1 MEGASKQRKKES
13 LMGSVSKERKIEL
26 FNLLLKARRVE
37 ERLVELVI
45 KGAIPGWLHSML
57 GQEAVGVGVV
67 SNLKPTDL
75 VNNTHRGRAILLT
88 KGVPLKYFMA
98 ETLGRKAGPCGGI
111 AGEMHFCDAK
121 YGVVGG
127 SGYIGAQIPVMVGM
141 ALACQH
147 RNTGQVVVN
156 VLGDGTVDNGY
167 FHESINVASKW
178 KLPMVFVVENNR
190 WAQFVPQ
197 EATAAQPEIWR
208 KAEAYNMPGLRA
220 NGRDVLEVYKTSREA
235 IARARKGEGPTL
247 LEYMVD
253 RWTGHYIGDPQKY
266 RDPKDI
272 EEVRKNDPV
281 VMYQNRLV
289 DEKILTPEYIEKLEK
304 SIKAEIEDAIGFAQ
318 NSPPATEEQAFQNVY
333 I

>member
-1 MEGASKQRKKES
+1 MEK
-13 LMGSVSKERKIEL
+13 VSKDEKLEL
-26 FNLLLKARRVE
+26 FTLLLKSRRVE
-37 ERLVELVI
+37 ERLIELAT
-45 KGAIPGWLHSML
+45 KGAIAGWLHPML

-67 SNLKPTDL
+67 SNLEPTDL
-75 VNNTHRGRAILLT
+75 VNNTHRGRAILLA
-88 KGVPLKYFMA
+88 KGVPLKRFMA
-98 ETLGRKAGPCGGI
+98 EVLGRKDGPCHGI
-111 AGEMHFCDAK
+111 AGEMHFCDVE
-121 YGVVGG
+121 YGLIGN
-127 SGYIGAQIPVMVGM
+127 SGYIGAQVSVMVGM
-141 ALACQH
+141 ALASQR
-147 RNTGQVVVN
+147 RNTGQVVVS
-156 VLGDGTVDNGY
+156 VFGDGTVDNGY
-167 FHESINVASKW
+167 FHESVNVASKW
-178 KLPMVFVVENNR
+178 KLPIVFVVENNR

-220 NGRDVLEVYKTSREA
+220 NGRDVLEVYETSREA

-281 VMYQNRLV
+281 AMYQNRLLN
-289 DEKILTPEYIEKLEK
+289 EKILTPEYIEKLEK
-304 SIKAEIEDAIGFAQ
+304 SIKAEIEDAVEFAQ
-318 NSPPATEEQAFQNVY
+318 NSPPATAEQAFQNVY